1 MTSID
6 STLLKSSCFL
16 QGEEDPAFSIM
27 IWSNLRHNFQLQLSR
42 IVKTCQTYFLRTV
55 VEELKL
61 MKHTSSHY
69 NLVEELKLAKDT
81 SPYYNLLVEESKLV
95 KHTSQ

>member
-1 MTSID
+1 
-6 STLLKSSCFL
+6 
-16 QGEEDPAFSIM
+16 
-27 IWSNLRHNFQLQLSR
+27 
-42 IVKTCQTYFLRTV
+42 
-55 VEELKL
+55 